1 MTGRTLSH
9 YRVIEQLGKGAHAV
23 VYLAEDLVLG
33 RAVVLKLLPQERS
46 ADAAASERFL
56 HEARTAS
63 SLNHPNICTIYEIAE
78 ADGRQFIVMERLD
91 GRTLAEVIAGGPIQ
105 PGTLIELAVQV
116 ADALDAAHAN
126 GIVHRDIKP
135 PNIVV
140 TRRGQAVLLDFG
152 IAVLVQPLDRR
163 PAAETGPGA
172 ASFGRWGGT
181 LAYMSPEQLR
191 GEELDGRSDLFSLG
205 AVLHEMA
212 TGRPAFTGSDIA
224 SIASAILTQ
233 SPPPLRSMAP
243 AIPQELERIVGRALE
258 PNRHL
263 RYQTAADM
271 RADLQRLQ
279 RDLTVRASVSAATP
293 ISPTR
298 TRRRLALAA
307 AAIVTI
313 GAATTGWALVE
324 GSARSTP
331 GATPP
336 GTTPPEAAPVAVASS
351 APSTAPGDIALTT
364 SRSTVVE
371 PTRHA
376 ASATPT
382 ARGVRPRPA
391 DAVNSGS
398 NTAASPAGSD
408 PAPAPVDPAVAAAEA
423 ENAAMEQEMRVA
435 RAQLTHQLDE
445 QALATLRDA
454 VIRHANSAAAVEGY
468 FLMASIE
475 EPRKPENAMA
485 TYVQIA
491 DRFADHVRAPEALFR
506 LAELTLRSKRPNRSV
521 DARAVLEGVATRY
534 AQSPWAT
541 RALVAKANL
550 EERDEIR
557 EHDAVLAAPAPAAI
571 ASYRR
576 LLARNPARAEHE
588 HALWRLA
595 VLYEDV
601 KRYDLAADTWTT
613 LAERYA
619 DTPHD
624 AWASAARLYERR
636 LKNPSLARAAYARVP
651 SSSPSY
657 RDAQKR
663 LSKP

>member
-46 ADAAASERFL
+46 ADTAASQRFL

-78 ADGRQFIVMERLD
+78 AEGRQFIVMERLD
-91 GRTLAEVIAGGPIQ
+91 GRTLAEVIASGPIQ

-116 ADALDAAHAN
+116 ADALDAAHSN

-212 TGRPAFTGSDIA
+212 TGRPAFSGGDIA

-233 SPPPLRSMAP
+233 SPAPLRSIVP

-258 PNRHL
+258 PNRQL
-263 RYQTAADM
+263 RYQTAADL

-279 RDLTVRASVSAATP
+279 RDLTVKASVSAATP
-293 ISPTR
+293 IAPTR

-313 GAATTGWALVE
+313 AAATTGWALVE
-324 GSARSTP
+324 GSAPSTS
-331 GATPP
+331 
-336 GTTPPEAAPVAVASS
+336 GTTPQTPAPEAAPEPVTPS
-351 APSTAPGDIALTT
+351 APSTTQADIALTT

-371 PTRHA
+371 PPRHA
-376 ASATPT
+376 ASLPPT
-382 ARGVRPRPA
+382 ARGVRPRPD
-391 DAVNSGS
+391 DAVGPGPK
-398 NTAASPAGSD
+398 TAITPAGSEPEPAAAD
-408 PAPAPVDPAVAAAEA
+408 PALAAAEA

-454 VIRHANSAAAVEGY
+454 VVRHANSAAAVEGY

-491 DRFADHVRAPEALFR
+491 DRFAQHARAPEALFR
-506 LAELTLRSKRPNRSV
+506 LAELTLRSKRANRSV

-541 RALVAKANL
+541 RALVAKGNL

-576 LLARNPARAEHE
+576 VLARNPGRAEHE

-595 VLYEDV
+595 VLYEDL

-636 LKNPSLARAAYARVP
+636 LKDPSLARAAYARVP